1 MRASGGSARWT
12 RCRARTD
19 RRRRRA
25 RGRGRRRKLTG
36 LELLDERDDV
46 AIIAK
51 VLDEEH
57 LIARDDHR
65 LLWSLRLIATLDE
78 LGAGLIR
85 RREIEDVG
93 EKEPVIALRLQLAEV
108 RGPIGEKQ

>member
-25 RGRGRRRKLTG
+25 RGRGRRRKLTRF
-36 LELLDERDDV
+36 ELLDERDDV

-65 LLWSLRLIATLDE
+65 LLRSLGLRPALDQ
-78 LGAGLIR
+78 LGAALVRHG
-85 RREIEDVG
+85 EIEHIR
-93 EKEPVIALRLQLAEV
+93 EEEPVVALR
-108 RGPIGEKQ
+108 